1 LFKSIS
7 VLPEEIVM
15 KFRRT
20 VIIYSALSALSLASP
35 AESLAQ
41 KPEATPTASAAD
53 IKPDGLTEDF
63 IKATFSAVWQ
73 HDVTS
78 IQIGAPV
85 KLKEA
90 TRIFQVHRD
99 TLMFPVH
106 ARDAAGWRH
115 ATYFYQDDYL
125 HWHSTLDLVLIE

>member
-1 LFKSIS
+1 
-7 VLPEEIVM
+7 M

-20 VIIYSALSALSLASP
+20 VIIFSVLFALGLAAP
-35 AESLAQ
+35 GQSLAQ
-41 KPEATPTASAAD
+41 KPAATPSGD
-53 IKPDGLTEDF
+53 VKPDGLTEDF
-63 IKATFSAVWQ
+63 MKATFTAVWH

-90 TRIFQVHRD
+90 ARILQVPQD

-106 ARDAAGWRH
+106 AQDAGGWRH
-115 ATYFYQDDYL
+115 ATYFYRDPIQ
-125 HWHSTLDLVLIE
+125 HWHSTLDLVPIE

>member
-1 LFKSIS
+1 
-7 VLPEEIVM
+7 M

-20 VIIYSALSALSLASP
+20 VIIYSALSALSMGSP

-99 TLMFPVH
+99 TLMFPVR
-106 ARDAAGWRH
+106 AQDAAGWRH